1 MKCDLMPAK
10 KLEYDKMIEKLL
22 RIYYSNNKEAEG
34 FIQKALRGGPK
45 TRKLMNKALKLLNK
59 ESGDLDSELI
69 RKAFWYSKKKHS
81 KQKRLSGE
89 PYFIHPY
96 NTAIYLAEIKMDAP
110 SIAAGLLH
118 DVIEDT
124 ETELSEIKT
133 KFGGEVGSLVKSLT
147 KLKQIVSASKRKENN
162 VFLHKILFATTKDVR
177 VIIIKL
183 ADKRHN
189 LLTLKYLPKD
199 KQKII
204 AEDVLDFYIPLAK
217 KLGLH
222 ELQDEFEKICFKLVK
237 PKIYVKIKTKVE
249 EKRKKKEA
257 EMDLMTAKLQEN
269 ISNLNL
275 NASFSKYERTIYSI
289 FKKMTQNLKSLSEIE
304 DSVVLI
310 VLTDTKEQCYE
321 FLGILHNTF
330 SPVPLKFRDH
340 MSVSQFS
347 FYKSI
352 HTTVMG
358 PKHSPVKFYIRTREM
373 DYLVRFGLIQLL
385 KEAKSNPDVF
395 NENICFLNDLS
406 SIDFQ
411 DLSSESFINVL
422 KSDYLQDRIFVFTRE
437 GKLIEL
443 PRGASV
449 VDAAYALSIDIGNNA
464 VKGKVNGQLVPLW
477 HKLKN
482 GDLIEVMAGKK
493 KRVSRLWNTFAISVK
508 ARNEIQK
515 HLKVKKREKKEMRLV
530 TFEFRALDRI
540 GLIKDFAEVFFSVNA
555 NIFSAEIRTSDES
568 GLGKDSFTLEL
579 SNPKKLEALMKK
591 LKKIK
596 GVIEIKTKY
605 VE

>member
-1 MKCDLMPAK
+1 
-10 KLEYDKMIEKLL
+10 
-22 RIYYSNNKEAEG
+22 
-34 FIQKALRGGPK
+34 
-45 TRKLMNKALKLLNK
+45 
-59 ESGDLDSELI
+59 
-69 RKAFWYSKKKHS
+69 
-81 KQKRLSGE
+81 
-89 PYFIHPY
+89 
-96 NTAIYLAEIKMDAP
+96 
-110 SIAAGLLH
+110 
-118 DVIEDT
+118 
-124 ETELSEIKT
+124 
-133 KFGGEVGSLVKSLT
+133 
-147 KLKQIVSASKRKENN
+147 
-162 VFLHKILFATTKDVR
+162 
-177 VIIIKL
+177 
-183 ADKRHN
+183 
-189 LLTLKYLPKD
+189 
-199 KQKII
+199 
-204 AEDVLDFYIPLAK
+204 
-217 KLGLH
+217 
-222 ELQDEFEKICFKLVK
+222 
-237 PKIYVKIKTKVE
+237 
-249 EKRKKKEA
+249 
-257 EMDLMTAKLQEN
+257 
-269 ISNLNL
+269 
-275 NASFSKYERTIYSI
+275 
-289 FKKMTQNLKSLSEIE
+289 
-304 DSVVLI
+304 
-310 VLTDTKEQCYE
+310 
-321 FLGILHNTF
+321 
-330 SPVPLKFRDH
+330 
-340 MSVSQFS
+340 
-347 FYKSI
+347 
-352 HTTVMG
+352 
-358 PKHSPVKFYIRTREM
+358 M